1 MDHNYQ
7 PSYQSFNPYTTN
19 YDAGR
24 HTSNDDTNPSQYNHH
39 ASSSSRPPIDPAPS
53 TPLTSPSFD
62 ILEWHPAY
70 QSCQRYF
77 LDHAQHDP
85 GTQAVCALI
94 NIRLPF
100 QWLGSPVTSS
110 SQSSGAGTSAGGG
123 GGPGQRSS
131 SHTGVPSGSTNHAF
145 TFSSGNGPSN
155 MRMNPSPSRAAGPPI
170 FVSPI
175 PYIRRLVVT
184 GFDKPPI
191 LHGFFG
197 DDYIK
202 GIMPHV
208 ECERRNYLFAA
219 KSGGWRSCK
228 RAYDV
233 GSGGGVGG
241 GAGGDETVP
250 FMKALK
256 DVPAEEQACA
266 FEESRYPFNQ
276 PQAEY
281 LHDHEEILKRE
292 VEAEK
297 RLKREIPLGMKKMG
311 VDAGEKFFLDYWA
324 FEGMHEG
331 DIQELGGNSSGI
343 AELQQAV
350 AMHKHARYSIDY
362 IPSISKSFPNNDHDR
377 SHADRTRHSLGVR
390 LGLHHNSRLCDH
402 RRHPPVLG
410 LSRIVS

>member
-1 MDHNYQ
+1 
-7 PSYQSFNPYTTN
+7 
-19 YDAGR
+19 
-24 HTSNDDTNPSQYNHH
+24 
-39 ASSSSRPPIDPAPS
+39 
-53 TPLTSPSFD
+53 TSPSFD

-110 SQSSGAGTSAGGG
+110 S
-123 GGPGQRSS
+123 
-131 SHTGVPSGSTNHAF
+131 HTNHAF

-155 MRMNPSPSRAAGPPI
+155 MRLNPSPSRAAGPPI

-197 DDYIK
+197 DDYVK

-256 DVPAEEQACA
+256 DVPAEGVRAAEADW
-266 FEESRYPFNQ
+266 SRWLGMEDWMVGEDGP
-276 PQAEY
+276 EV
-281 LHDHEEILKRE
+281 KRE
-292 VEAEK
+292 
-297 RLKREIPLGMKKMG
+297 
-311 VDAGEKFFLDYWA
+311 DQ
-324 FEGMHEG
+324 G
-331 DIQELGGNSSGI
+331 DEMESAIRG
-343 AELQQAV
+343 
-350 AMHKHARYSIDY
+350 
-362 IPSISKSFPNNDHDR
+362 
-377 SHADRTRHSLGVR
+377 
-390 LGLHHNSRLCDH
+390 
-402 RRHPPVLG
+402 
-410 LSRIVS
+410 

>member
-24 HTSNDDTNPSQYNHH
+24 HTSNDDSNPPQYNHH
-39 ASSSSRPPIDPAPS
+39 ASSSSRPAIDPAPS
-53 TPLTSPSFD
+53 TSLNSPSFD

-155 MRMNPSPSRAAGPPI
+155 MRLNPSPSRAAGPPI

-197 DDYIK
+197 DDYVK

-228 RAYDV
+228 RAYDI

-256 DVPAEEQACA
+256 DVPAEEVRAA
-266 FEESRYPFNQ
+266 EADWSRWLGMEDWMVGEDGP
-276 PQAEY
+276 EV
-281 LHDHEEILKRE
+281 KRE
-292 VEAEK
+292 DQGDEMASAIRGGHSERMNT
-297 RLKREIPLGMKKMG
+297 RLDGRHPGEEGSSRAGAGM
-311 VDAGEKFFLDYWA
+311 EHY
-324 FEGMHEG
+324 
-331 DIQELGGNSSGI
+331 
-343 AELQQAV
+343 
-350 AMHKHARYSIDY
+350 
-362 IPSISKSFPNNDHDR
+362 R
-377 SHADRTRHSLGVR
+377 SHS
-390 LGLHHNSRLCDH
+390 
-402 RRHPPVLG
+402 
-410 LSRIVS
+410 